1 MAALRTLNY
10 TFIKK
15 KKQIYQ
21 KSTTTPT
28 NKPPTTHSS
37 QHCFDSDIDHMHHR
51 RHHHHHH
58 HHYIDEH
65 SHHSDVHIDEHPPH
79 RHLNNDDVDE
89 IDEKLSEIIETVKHI
104 EIGRVEAAPM
114 SLQRSSVAMQALK
127 EVKFTEPEVL
137 LARVSPSPPAVVPQP
152 TRKVQPPTHFH
163 LSKQHTGMKNRSFN
177 VGAAVSPTDKMEF
190 DQERPESFGLLK
202 INRPIGGLA
211 GLHHTNKLS
220 PHNDVMTSS
229 PIANGEGMTDQ
240 GYFDLKFYHNKLW

>member
-1 MAALRTLNY
+1 
-10 TFIKK
+10 
-15 KKQIYQ
+15 
-21 KSTTTPT
+21 
-28 NKPPTTHSS
+28 
-37 QHCFDSDIDHMHHR
+37 MHHR

-65 SHHSDVHIDEHPPH
+65 GHHSDMHIDEQPH
-79 RHLNNDDVDE
+79 RHLNNVNDDADE

-104 EIGRVEAAPM
+104 EIGRVDAAPM
-114 SLQRSSVAMQALK
+114 PLQQHPSVAMQTLK
-127 EVKFTEPEVL
+127 EVKFIEPEDL
-137 LARVSPSPPAVVPQP
+137 LARVSPPAAVVPQP

-202 INRPIGGLA
+202 INRPIGGL
-211 GLHHTNKLS
+211 GGVHHINKLS
-220 PHNDVMTSS
+220 PMANHHNDAMASS